1 MKILIYGINYAPE
14 LTGIG
19 KYSAEMAEWL
29 AARGHS
35 VSVVTA
41 PPYYPQW
48 RVHDGYRAGR
58 YAREER
64 AGVSV
69 RRAPLWVPARP
80 GGVKRL
86 LHLASFALSSLPS
99 LLRAAAGRPDVILVV
114 EPALFCAP
122 AAWLAAR
129 LCGARA
135 WLHVQDYE
143 VDAAFELGLLKGA
156 WLRRAVA
163 RAERWLMRRFDR
175 VSTISERM
183 LALARDKGV
192 EPARAVLLPNW
203 IDAQAIT
210 PDLDGGAYRAQLGI
224 PADAIVALYSG
235 NMGGKQGLQVLAD
248 VTRRLEGETRLWF
261 VFCGQGPERAA
272 LQARCAGL
280 ARARFLDLQ
289 PAERL
294 GELLCMAD
302 IHLLP
307 QRAGGRPRHAVQADR
322 HAGQRPSGG
331 LRRRAGHGTGGR
343 DHALRP
349 VDSPEDAAAMA
360 EAVLSL
366 AQDGAARAAL
376 GQAARRHA
384 LAHLHVDAVL
394 GAAERE
400 LAACRPGQDTGLAR
414 PRRLTASVRSL
425 RRFARRRRQ
434 AHAADQPQLHGDIG
448 GLGLVARIELP
459 VQRARMA
466 LHGGHR
472 YAHLLADLAHGLALH
487 QQLRDLRLPLRQLAQ
502 LQRRRGGARQRP
514 ASRLRIAFASR
525 LDQADRGRQG
535 VRAGCLGQIAGH
547 ARASASRHHR
557 LIQHGIQHHRQ
568 PGPEEGDGLCQQRD
582 IVLGDAAATDHQHF
596 HRTVERSGQVEHLGR
611 RDRQDV
617 VRFAHALQ
625 HMLDGD
631 AKQRIVFY

>member
-1 MKILIYGINYAPE
+1 M
-14 LTGIG
+14 
-19 KYSAEMAEWL
+19 
-29 AARGHS
+29 
-35 VSVVTA
+35 
-41 PPYYPQW
+41 
-48 RVHDGYRAGR
+48 
-58 YAREER
+58 
-64 AGVSV
+64 
-69 RRAPLWVPARP
+69 
-80 GGVKRL
+80 
-86 LHLASFALSSLPS
+86 
-99 LLRAAAGRPDVILVV
+99 V

-248 VTRRLEGETRLWF
+248 VARRLEGETRLWF

-307 QRAGGRPRHAVQADR
+307 QRGRGRPRHAVQADR
-322 HAGQRPSGG
+322 HAGQRPSCG

-366 AQDGAARAAL
+366 AQNGAARAAL

-400 LAACRPGQDTGLAR
+400 LAALAVPGRTQ
-414 PRRLTASVRSL
+414 AS
-425 RRFARRRRQ
+425 
-434 AHAADQPQLHGDIG
+434 
-448 GLGLVARIELP
+448 
-459 VQRARMA
+459 RAR
-466 LHGGHR
+466 
-472 YAHLLADLAHGLALH
+472 
-487 QQLRDLRLPLRQLAQ
+487 
-502 LQRRRGGARQRP
+502 
-514 ASRLRIAFASR
+514 
-525 LDQADRGRQG
+525 
-535 VRAGCLGQIAGH
+535 
-547 ARASASRHHR
+547 
-557 LIQHGIQHHRQ
+557 
-568 PGPEEGDGLCQQRD
+568 
-582 IVLGDAAATDHQHF
+582 DA
-596 HRTVERSGQVEHLGR
+596 
-611 RDRQDV
+611 
-617 VRFAHALQ
+617 
-625 HMLDGD
+625 
-631 AKQRIVFY
+631 